1 MQAVRP
7 EVHLFAQKPKA
18 EQVAALQSALTVL
31 EKLFVS
37 LCGCL
42 DTDQNCSLPSVSSR
56 FLPQFKEKKKP
67 KKQKPHTLASIGGHI
82 TTLES
87 VSIYTKF

>member
-37 LCGCL
+37 PCGCL
-42 DTDQNCSLPSVSSR
+42 DTAQNCSLPSVSSR
-56 FLPQFKEKKKP
+56 FLPQFKEKKK
-67 KKQKPHTLASIGGHI
+67 QKPHTLASIGGQI